1 MSSTRNRNTPGN
13 YSAEQWSLGE
23 QINYNTYHSYGVP
36 QSTHFAGDGLIHG
49 RVASQQLSNNSCDIE
64 SQLFGIGSTNLVK
77 PLPSVVPEIKT
88 LNSLA
93 VMDKTPLI
101 IPGDLVVQG
110 EQRYFR
116 GVPVSNS
123 TIVRKMLN

>member
-36 QSTHFAGDGLIHG
+36 HSTHFAGDGLIHG

-77 PLPSVVPEIKT
+77 PLPPVVPEIKT

-101 IPGDLVVQG
+101 IPGDLVVQE

-116 GVPVSNS
+116 GAPVSNS

>member
-1 MSSTRNRNTPGN
+1 MSSTRNRNTLGN
-13 YSAEQWSLGE
+13 YNAEQWSLGE
-23 QINYNTYHSYGVP
+23 QINYNTYQSYGVP

-49 RVASQQLSNNSCDIE
+49 RVASEQLSNNSCDIE

-93 VMDKTPLI
+93 VMNKTPLI

-116 GVPVSNS
+116 GDPVSNS

>member
-77 PLPSVVPEIKT
+77 PLPPVVPEIKT

-101 IPGDLVVQG
+101 IPGDLVVQV

-116 GVPVSNS
+116 GAPVSNS
-123 TIVRKMLN
+123 TIVRKSLN